1 MAGKNP
7 TRRAERELAFQVLY
21 GLEFAPVTT
30 RAELIKAFHEA
41 PSKKNDEKQAA
52 EQAAE
57 LAQASATKRRSKKAE
72 PEPAPPLPLPE
83 GFAWELVEGAWGKQ
97 KDLDERLARFTR
109 NWRLE
114 RVGKV
119 EITLLRL
126 ALFELLFRDDI
137 PPKVTINEAIEL
149 SKQFGDE
156 GSRAFVNGILDAAA
170 KAAENGEL

>member
-1 MAGKNP
+1 MAGKNFS
-7 TRRAERELAFQVLY
+7 RRSERELAFQVLY
-21 GLEFAPVTT
+21 GLEFAPAENRT
-30 RAELIKAFHEA
+30 ELIRAFHEA
-41 PSKKNDEKQAA
+41 PSRKGGEKTQPDPAVIA
-52 EQAAE
+52 V
-57 LAQASATKRRSKKAE
+57 TKSRSKKAV
-72 PEPAPPLPLPE
+72 PEPPRPLPQPE
-83 GFAWELVEGAWGKQ
+83 GFAWELVEGAWMKR
-97 KDLDERLARFTR
+97 KELDERLVRFTR

-126 ALFELLFRDDI
+126 ALFELLFRNDI

-156 GSRAFVNGILDAAA
+156 GSRAFVNGILDSAV